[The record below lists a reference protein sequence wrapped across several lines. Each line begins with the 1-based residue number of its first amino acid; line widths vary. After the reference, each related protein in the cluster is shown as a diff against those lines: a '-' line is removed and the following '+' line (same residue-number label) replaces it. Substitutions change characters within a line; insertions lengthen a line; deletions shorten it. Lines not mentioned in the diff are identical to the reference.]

1 MSKKLS
7 NKQKKTESKWTTAK
21 RFLGYLL
28 DGLISVYMLLVIV
41 VMPFYYTAGYGHIG
55 TDKAMFFR
63 KISVNGAKLVVPV
76 LLAYLLMIAGE
87 KGYLGKLWEY
97 CKKKW
102 LQFSLT
108 DKFALLYGVSLI
120 LSYLCSNYK
129 DRALWGARGWY
140 MGFLPQIILLVIY
153 FLISRIWKPKQWM
166 FLLFLPVSAV
176 VFLLGILNRFGIHP
190 LEMQNANSMYISTI
204 GNINWYCG
212 YLVSVFFAGYYLLWQ
227 SEKAQ
232 VSLVDIKAEQKS
244 NQGSIKKRDKKW
256 EKGKIG
262 VLARN
267 VLLVL
272 YVAIGFASLV
282 TQGSQS
288 GLLALAVVLLVMFCL
303 SVKDGR
309 RMQMFWQLTLILSLS
324 CSVMLGIRVLFPG
337 RVTYDDTL
345 MNILTYSAFPVI
357 ATIVSLAFLAVTI
370 RYNRNNGYSKSLLNK
385 IYEKIAEIA
394 IVGTVSA
401 TLVLIAMIVFNTMW
415 PGSFGKLSELPIF
428 TFNAD
433 WGSNRGATWMA
444 GWRCFKEQNILH
456 KLVGVGPDCMSAY
469 LYTDGSAS
477 LVQMVSTKFGTN
489 TLTNAHGEWLT
500 VLVNMGVLGCV
511 GFVGMMISAIIR
523 FLKCGLNMESNHVN
537 GEAKTTNGAK
547 ASEQNKHSLRAE
559 VILGACGL
567 CLLAYTAN
575 NWFSFQQSMSVA
587 TIFVILGIGEAYAR
601 KH

>member
-1 MSKKLS
+1 MSNKLS
-7 NKQKKTESKWTTAK
+7 EKQKKTESLWTTGK
-21 RFLGYLL
+21 RFTGYLL

-41 VMPFYYTAGYGHIG
+41 VMPFYYTAGYVRIG

-63 KISVNGAKLVVPV
+63 KISVNGAKLVLPV

-97 CKKKW
+97 FRKKW

-108 DKFALLYGVSLI
+108 DKFALMYGVSLI
-120 LSYLCSNYK
+120 LSYLCSDYK
-129 DRALWGARGWY
+129 ERAIWGAKGWY
-140 MGFLPQIILLVIY
+140 MGFLPQITLLAIY
-153 FLISRIWKPKQWM
+153 FLISRFWKPKQWV

-227 SEKAQ
+227 SENGR
-232 VSLVDIKAEQKS
+232 VQKV
-244 NQGSIKKRDKKW
+244 
-256 EKGKIG
+256 
-262 VLARN
+262 VLRLDS
-267 VLLVL
+267 LLVL
-272 YVAIGFASLV
+272 YVGIGFTSLV

-309 RMQMFWQLTLILSLS
+309 RMQMFWQLALILSLS
-324 CSVMLGIRVLFPG
+324 CSFILGVRVLFPG
-337 RVTYDDTL
+337 RMTYIDAIVD
-345 MNILTYSAFPVI
+345 ILTYSPFPVI
-357 ATIVSLAFLAVTI
+357 AVIVSLAFLAATI
-370 RYNRNNGYSKSLLNK
+370 CYNRKGRYSKSPLNK
-385 IYEKIAEIA
+385 LYGKIAEIT

-401 TLVLIAMIVFNTMW
+401 TLLLTAMIAVNTML
-415 PGSFGKLSELPIF
+415 PGSFGKLSEIPVF

-444 GWRCFKEQNILH
+444 GWKCFTEQNILH

-469 LYTDGSAS
+469 LYTDGSKG
-477 LVQMVSTKFGTN
+477 LVQMVSAKFGAN

-500 VLVNMGVLGCV
+500 VLVNVGVFGCV
-511 GFVGMMISAIIR
+511 CFVGMMVSAILR
-523 FLKCGLNMESNHVN
+523 FLKCGMGAESSYVN
-537 GEAKTTNGAK
+537 DGAKTTG
-547 ASEQNKHSLRAE
+547 QTGRSLRTE
-559 VILGACGL
+559 VIVGACGL

-575 NWFSFQQSMSVA
+575 NWFSFQQSMSAA
-587 TIFVILGIGEAYAR
+587 TIFVVLGIGEAYAR